1 MRSKLT
7 DEKPIKI
14 IFDEETDINYE
25 ESDVDL
31 ISDEEDGWDP
41 TWVPS
46 EVVDTFF
53 GQNSS

>member
-25 ESDVDL
+25 ESDVDFT
-31 ISDEEDGWDP
+31 SDEEDG
-41 TWVPS
+41 
-46 EVVDTFF
+46 
-53 GQNSS
+53 